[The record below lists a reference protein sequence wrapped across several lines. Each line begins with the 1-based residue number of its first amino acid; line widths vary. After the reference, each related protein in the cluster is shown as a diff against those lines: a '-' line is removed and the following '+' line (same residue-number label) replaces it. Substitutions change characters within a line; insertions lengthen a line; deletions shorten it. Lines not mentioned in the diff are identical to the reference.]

1 MTAMGNHES
10 GGTAS
15 LDQLRPLERTVL
27 CSIWRRFAG
36 RPFNEDHLRTL
47 IIPRLSGAEVQL
59 GVQLLRRRGWIRAAS
74 KGWNE
79 WEYFIPFH
87 QLGSLQSSFGGLQS
101 VPEAA
106 EPSRMLQEGS
116 AGISL
121 DVFNT
126 LVYALKTSLAVTSRG
141 VLHKK
146 HIRRLEEIA
155 ALSPADLD
163 AAVLRFTQ
171 HEAYPPQV
179 ALILDLLQSLGLA
192 AVERHGLIINRRA
205 LGEWLKLSREAMDNR
220 LLFMLMERCIPEN
233 PAYQHFVWRLCDPS
247 LPSGRWI
254 DPVLLLAESY
264 DDSQKG
270 EDSGTSNRLNAG
282 DVLPWLRLLAG
293 CGYID
298 LGADG
303 DGSIV
308 FRWRITPS
316 PAPAF
321 SGDIVSSEA
330 KCGRLYIQPDFD
342 ILIPP
347 DVPYTLRFQAALC
360 TERLSDD
367 VMSVYRLTRDS
378 VLDAVRAGIDPDQI
392 IELLEKGSA
401 AGFPD
406 HVRTAIV
413 QWGMEDDS
421 GNRPHPPANR
431 LRQGNADL
439 ADLADVAGAG
449 INRYS
454 LPWSLDSAAAGSE
467 ERVGG
472 FDEARSEPNG
482 MEEQVPDIDSLLPDL
497 TRIPAMW
504 TKEWRA
510 YHSSTAKQ
518 MMEQALALSV
528 KLEISIDGRRMEF
541 IPRELGRNPWKMTG
555 ALYPP
560 DSGGPESV
568 VQLGEGQWREM
579 RLLLPGSV

>member
-1 MTAMGNHES
+1 MTAMGDHER

-27 CSIWRRFAG
+27 SFIWRRFAG
-36 RPFNEDHLRTL
+36 RPFNDDHLRTL

-59 GVQLLRRRGWIRAAS
+59 GVLLLRRRGWIKAAS

-79 WEYFIPFH
+79 WEYCIPFH
-87 QLGSLQSSFGGLQS
+87 KLGFLQSSLGGLQT
-101 VPEAA
+101 VPAAA
-106 EPSRMLQEGS
+106 EPCKLLLEGK

-126 LVYALKTSLAVTSRG
+126 LVYAEKTALAVTSRG

-155 ALSPADLD
+155 ALSPNDLD
-163 AAVLRFTQ
+163 AAVLRLTR
-171 HEAYPPQV
+171 HEAYPPQI

-192 AVERHGLIINRRA
+192 VIQRHGLIIDRRA
-205 LGEWLKLSREAMDNR
+205 LGEWLELSREAMDNR
-220 LLFMLMERCIPEN
+220 ILFILMERCIPEN

-247 LPSGRWI
+247 LTCGRWI
-254 DPVLLLAESY
+254 DPGLLLS
-264 DDSQKG
+264 DSHGGSQQ
-270 EDSGTSNRLNAG
+270 EDGDGTINRLNAG
-282 DVLPWLRLLAG
+282 EAFPWLRLLAG

-298 LGADG
+298 LGAND

-308 FRWRITPS
+308 FRWRMTPF
-316 PAPAF
+316 PAL
-321 SGDIVSSEA
+321 SGGFAHSEA
-330 KCGRLYIQPDFD
+330 GSGRLYIQPDFD

-360 TERLSDD
+360 TERVSDD
-367 VMSVYRLTRDS
+367 VMSVYRLSRDS
-378 VLDAVRAGIDPDQI
+378 VMEAARAGIGPEQI
-392 IELLEKGSA
+392 IELLEEGAA

-413 QWGMEDDS
+413 QWGMEADDS
-421 GNRPHPPANR
+421 ENLPLRPGHR
-431 LRQGNADL
+431 LQLGNADL
-439 ADLADVAGAG
+439 ADSAGGG
-449 INRYS
+449 INRYP
-454 LPWSLDSAAAGSE
+454 LPWSLDSAADVIREQVGSADEAENEPDEME
-467 ERVGG
+467 ERLL
-472 FDEARSEPNG
+472 
-482 MEEQVPDIDSLLPDL
+482 DIRSLLPDL

-504 TKEWRA
+504 TKDWRA

-541 IPRELGRNPWKMTG
+541 IPRELGRNPWTITG

-560 DSGGPESV
+560 DAGAPESI
-568 VQLGEGQWREM
+568 VQLSEGQWREM
-579 RLLLPGSV
+579 RLLIPGSV